1 MKKPDPKFFELLM
14 QKHGLNPEESIMIGN
29 DMRCD
34 IGGAKKAGLST
45 FYIHSNISPE
55 LKSEPVADYILMEM
69 NLAKVKKML
78 LPG

>member
-1 MKKPDPKFFELLM
+1 
-14 QKHGLNPEESIMIGN
+14 MIGN
-29 DMRCD
+29 DMRSD
-34 IGGAKKAGLST
+34 IGGAKKVGLST

-55 LKSEPVADYILMEM
+55 LQGVPEADYILMEM